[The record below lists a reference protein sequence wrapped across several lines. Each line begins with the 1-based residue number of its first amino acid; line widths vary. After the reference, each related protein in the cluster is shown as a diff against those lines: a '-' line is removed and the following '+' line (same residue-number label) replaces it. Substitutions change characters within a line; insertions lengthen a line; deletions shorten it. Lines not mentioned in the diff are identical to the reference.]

1 MATKRPRK
9 KNSSNPGFEQYR
21 LNGMI
26 ANLHTIY
33 YDRRKGSPSVLT
45 QIGLT
50 IDCLEALKIVL
61 KEHNDDA
68 SK

>member
-9 KNSSNPGFEQYR
+9 KKSLNPGFEQYR

-33 YDRRKGSPSVLT
+33 YARRNGSPNVLT

-50 IDCLEALKIVL
+50 IDCLESLKTVL
-61 KEHNDDA
+61 KEHNDA
-68 SK
+68 C